1 MSVGKSRMDV
11 NVKKGIPFNVSNILW
26 QSSVYPLK
34 FKQLSIDCIGQDSNL
49 QGINECFSIA
59 QFTKS
64 HSVL

>member
-26 QSSVYPLK
+26 QSSVYRLK

-49 QGINECFSIA
+49 QGIN
-59 QFTKS
+59 
-64 HSVL
+64 